1 MTRHEIRPPAW
12 IETAPIRTS
21 TSVEIGATPDTV
33 WGYLADHTSWPRW
46 FTLVDRVDLTG
57 PPTGVGGARRVVIQ
71 RLPFDEQF
79 TVWDQDREFSWAVT
93 GSRLP
98 ILALMAESMRLEPT
112 DEGCRL
118 DYTQGLQARRGFG
131 GTLNAMW
138 QRNLPGIQ
146 KGLNNLR
153 QQAEAR
159 RPR

>member
-1 MTRHEIRPPAW
+1 MIQHEVRLPEW
-12 IETAPIRTS
+12 IESAPIRTS
-21 TSVEIGATPDTV
+21 TSVQISATPATV

-46 FTLVDRVDLTG
+46 FTLVDRVDVTG

-79 TVWDQDREFSWAVT
+79 TVWDEDREFSWAVT
-93 GSRLP
+93 GSWLP

-112 DEGCRL
+112 DHGLRL
-118 DYTQGLQARRGFG
+118 HYEQGLQARRGFG

-146 KGLNNLR
+146 QGLDNLR
-153 QQAEAR
+153 QMSETR
-159 RPR
+159 GPH